1 MGSDGLAMATEGG
14 AWQCHSFH
22 YFVWQVWVHRS
33 LCELIVKFWVW
44 MFFLLQTVC
53 MIIGLFKLC
62 FFDAGTLMF
71 NKLWIIHYV
80 LCSFNEIVVQFVI
93 CIVHTS
99 GTFDFCGVWLIQTGL
114 FTTLST
120 SGAFVKLAGG
130 QPSPKAAQKPIIGH
144 GPKPKLKVGQGPK
157 AMMAHLGRFQSSF
170 VMALTHS
177 ESALKFHR
185 QCDLQGL

>member
-1 MGSDGLAMATEGG
+1 
-14 AWQCHSFH
+14 
-22 YFVWQVWVHRS
+22 
-33 LCELIVKFWVW
+33 

-53 MIIGLFKLC
+53 MIIGLFKVC

-71 NKLWIIHYV
+71 NKVWIIHYV

-120 SGAFVKLAGG
+120 SGAFVKLAGD

-144 GPKPKLKVGQGPK
+144 WPKPKLKVGQGPK

-170 VMALTHS
+170 VMVLTHS
-177 ESALKFHR
+177 ESASSTASATCKGCRCRSTFYCFAKIAQLI
-185 QCDLQGL
+185 Q